1 MNAWLPLLARPPD
14 LERVPPQEVEQ
25 GPFEL
30 VRRALVARPEALV
43 NTLLTAFDLGGTFVF
58 ALSGATAG
66 VKHRL
71 DLFGVLVLSFAAGN
85 SGGIARDMM
94 IGAAPPV
101 AISDWLYIA
110 VSILAGLITF
120 YWYGIITRLRS
131 PVLVFDAAG
140 LALFAVSGASKA
152 LAFDVGPVGAT
163 LLGMLTGIGGGI
175 VRDVLVR
182 EIPTVL
188 RTELYAVAAL
198 IGAAAV
204 VIGRMLH
211 VPPVATAL
219 AGAALCFGLRFM
231 AMRRGWQLPI
241 ARLPGHR

>member
-1 MNAWLPLLARPPD
+1 CPCGPESLEKPGSARPSPAPTH
-14 LERVPPQEVEQ
+14 R
-25 GPFEL
+25 G
-30 VRRALVARPEALV
+30 RRTLSLREHTPV
-43 NTLLTAFDLGGTFVF
+43 NTLLMAFDLGGTFVF

-66 VKHRL
+66 VKQRL

-85 SGGIARDMM
+85 SGGMARELM
-94 IGAAPPV
+94 IGADPPV
-101 AISDWLYIA
+101 AIRNWRYIA

-120 YWYGIITRLRS
+120 YWCRIISRLSS

-152 LAFDVGPVGAT
+152 LAFDVGPVGAM

-198 IGAAAV
+198 LGA
-204 VIGRMLH
+204 
-211 VPPVATAL
+211 
-219 AGAALCFGLRFM
+219 
-231 AMRRGWQLPI
+231 I
-241 ARLPGHR
+241 A

>member
-1 MNAWLPLLARPPD
+1 
-14 LERVPPQEVEQ
+14 VT
-25 GPFEL
+25 
-30 VRRALVARPEALV
+30 
-43 NTLLTAFDLGGTFVF
+43 TLLTAFDLGGTFVF

-71 DLFGVLVLSFAAGN
+71 DLFGVLVLAFAAGN
-85 SGGIARDMM
+85 SGGIARDVL

-101 AISDWLYIA
+101 AISDWRYVA
-110 VSILAGLITF
+110 VSILAGLVTF
-120 YWYGIITRLRS
+120 RWYRVINRLSS

-152 LAFDVGPVGAT
+152 LAFGAGPVAAL

-188 RTELYAVAAL
+188 RTELYAVAAV
-198 IGAAAV
+198 IGAAVV
-204 VIGRMLH
+204 VIGRLLH
-211 VPPVATAL
+211 LPSAGAGL
-219 AGAALCFGLRFM
+219 AGAALCFGLRLM

-241 ARLPGHR
+241 ARSPKEPDR

>member
-1 MNAWLPLLARPPD
+1 M
-14 LERVPPQEVEQ
+14 
-25 GPFEL
+25 
-30 VRRALVARPEALV
+30 

-58 ALSGATAG
+58 ALSGATSG

-85 SGGIARDMM
+85 SGGIARDVM

-101 AISDWLYIA
+101 AISDWRYIA

-120 YWYGIITRLRS
+120 YWYRIINRLSS

-152 LAFDVGPVGAT
+152 LAFGIGPVGAM
-163 LLGMLTGIGGGI
+163 LVGMLTGIGGGI

-198 IGAAAV
+198 IGAAVV

-211 VPPVATAL
+211 VPSFAAAS
-219 AGAALCFGLRFM
+219 AGAVLCFGLRFM

-241 ARLPGHR
+241 ARLPKQSDQ

>member
-1 MNAWLPLLARPPD
+1 ML
-14 LERVPPQEVEQ
+14 
-25 GPFEL
+25 
-30 VRRALVARPEALV
+30 
-43 NTLLTAFDLGGTFVF
+43 FDLGGTFVF

-85 SGGIARDMM
+85 SGGMARDVL
-94 IGAAPPV
+94 IGALPPV
-101 AISDWLYIA
+101 AIGDWRYIA

-120 YWYGIITRLRS
+120 FWYRIINRLSS

-152 LAFDVGPVGAT
+152 LAFGVGPVGA
-163 LLGMLTGIGGGI
+163 LMLGMLTGIGGGM

-182 EIPTVL
+182 EIPAVL

-198 IGAAAV
+198 IGAAV
-204 VIGRMLH
+204 VVVGQMLA
-211 VPPVATAL
+211 VPPIAAAS
-219 AGAALCFGLRFM
+219 AGAVLCFGLRFM
-231 AMRRGWQLPI
+231 AMRRGWHLPT
-241 ARLPGHR
+241 ARSPRQSDQS